1 MNKVVS
7 FLLSLDACSSSAIAL
22 RLVATPR
29 PMAPKTKTFHF
40 QQKSA
45 QVKSDRRMADSQESR
60 AADVRFPAVSD
71 VDCESE
77 TPPILQSRNRVLLR
91 VSDTHMRLLS
101 YCTLVDPASIVCLF
115 QRLSH
120 ANLRANGFNSRS
132 VNGSLNQQSSSQF
145 WRSNPPIRITSVT
158 LRLIRVRKQSL
169 HPTQGRD
176 WERGDPLPSRSC
188 GSGLQ
193 LADNKT
199 NARG

>member
-1 MNKVVS
+1 MRVHRRRS
-7 FLLSLDACSSSAIAL
+7 CCDSS
-22 RLVATPR
+22 RPR
-29 PMAPKTKTFHF
+29 PITPKTKNVPLSTE
-40 QQKSA
+40 KRAEEVGS
-45 QVKSDRRMADSQESR
+45 SDGRFARVASYRR
-60 AADVRFPAVSD
+60 VRSPAVSD

-77 TPPILQSRNRVLLR
+77 ASPPILQSRNRVC
-91 VSDTHMRLLS
+91 VFTTATFS